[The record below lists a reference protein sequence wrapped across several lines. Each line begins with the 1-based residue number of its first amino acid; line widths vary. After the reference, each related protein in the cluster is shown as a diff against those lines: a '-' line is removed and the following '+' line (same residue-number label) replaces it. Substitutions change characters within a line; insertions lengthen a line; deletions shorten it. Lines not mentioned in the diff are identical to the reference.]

1 MNFINF
7 LFFKQINKEKSC
19 SFFYAPPRRIM
30 EKIRRFIA
38 TNSPE
43 WGFISIA
50 KIFLLRTSGARLAFF
65 THHSINIFLLRRNY
79 YQT

>member
-1 MNFINF
+1 MKFTNF

-38 TNSPE
+38 ANSPE
-43 WGFISIA
+43 WGFTSKT
-50 KIFLLRTSGARLAFF
+50 KIFLLRTSEARLTLRDVF
-65 THHSINIFLLRRNY
+65 SINMIPRNS
-79 YQT
+79 TG